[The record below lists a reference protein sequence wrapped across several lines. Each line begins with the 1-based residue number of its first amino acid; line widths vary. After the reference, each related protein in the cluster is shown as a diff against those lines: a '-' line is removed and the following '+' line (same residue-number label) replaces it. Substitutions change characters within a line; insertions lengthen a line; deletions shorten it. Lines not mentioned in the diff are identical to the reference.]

1 MLIPVKLSFS
11 RAPME
16 LIAMLDT
23 QTAAHLHEDDL
34 ELYLRGQL
42 ESERLSAT
50 ERHLLECKICRLQ
63 LSNCLG
69 QRVAVQIATGPRAD
83 TTQKRSEPR
92 FDTDGEG
99 TLQEIHPLSL
109 DRRRVRIV
117 NVSKNGL
124 GLVSPK
130 AILPGTIVQLR
141 IKDIVEL
148 ANVRYCSASDEGF
161 RIGLR
166 LHGEG

>member
-1 MLIPVKLSFS
+1 
-11 RAPME
+11 
-16 LIAMLDT
+16 MLDT
-23 QTAAHLHEDDL
+23 QSAVHLHEDDL

-42 ESERLSAT
+42 ESERLSSA
-50 ERHLLECKICRLQ
+50 ERHLLECKICQLQ
-63 LSNCLG
+63 LSNSLG
-69 QRVAVQIATGPRAD
+69 QRVAVQMVSRPKAD
-83 TTQKRSEPR
+83 LTQKRSEPR
-92 FDTDGEG
+92 FDTKGEG
-99 TLQEIHPLSL
+99 TLQELHPLSL
-109 DRRRVRIV
+109 ERRRVKIV

-124 GLVSPK
+124 GLISPR

>member
-1 MLIPVKLSFS
+1 
-11 RAPME
+11 
-16 LIAMLDT
+16 MLDT
-23 QTAAHLHEDDL
+23 HAAVHLHEDDL

-42 ESERLSAT
+42 DSERLSAT
-50 ERHLLECKICRLQ
+50 ERHLIECKICRLN
-63 LSNCLG
+63 LSDCLG
-69 QRVAVQIATGPRAD
+69 QRLALQVVLGPQTD

-92 FDTDGEG
+92 FETNGEG
-99 TLQEIHPLSL
+99 TFQELHPLSL
-109 DRRRVRIV
+109 ERHKVRIV

-141 IKDIVEL
+141 INDIVEL